1 MTRATPHDPVFVKHH
16 GPTVTDDWFRAQ
28 LFSRLVA
35 QVDGLRTA
43 RPLWIDE
50 SSQRIGYEWL
60 PALQP
65 FIDRPTAAL
74 TDDLRRLGALLAALH
89 AVAMPDELPA
99 RYPLAALG
107 LDGSEV
113 ARLDA
118 QLPCGMFWGDCWHG
132 NIFRGEGAAIYVVDP
147 LPNRWLFEPGWVRAN
162 GVIDIAMLHMSLF
175 FCHPST
181 RLLTFDPRH
190 YMAPAAAL
198 LEAYLGFHDAAD
210 LAPLVLRVSRT
221 LAIRYIAA
229 YRRRLAYPLA
239 RFKIWRSHRIL
250 RKLDSSLK
258 WREP

>member
-1 MTRATPHDPVFVKHH
+1 MTRIRQRDTVFVKHH
-16 GPTVTDDWFRAQ
+16 GPTVTDDWSRAQ

-35 QVDGLRTA
+35 NVEGLRTA
-43 RPLWIDE
+43 RPLWVAE
-50 SSQRIGYEWL
+50 ASQRIGYEWL

-65 FIDRPTAAL
+65 LIDRPIAAL
-74 TDDLRRLGALLAALH
+74 TDDLRRLGALLATLH
-89 AVAMPDELPA
+89 SVDVADVSPVC
-99 RYPLAALG
+99 YPLATLG
-107 LDGSEV
+107 LGGAEI

-118 QLPCGMFWGDCWHG
+118 QLPSGMFWGDCWHG
-132 NIFRGEGAAIYVVDP
+132 NIFRGEGSAIYVVDP

-181 RLLTFDPRH
+181 RLLTIDSRR
-190 YMAPAAAL
+190 YLAPAAAL
-198 LEAYLGFHDAAD
+198 LEGYLGFHDAAN
-210 LAPLVLRVSRT
+210 LTPLVLRVSRT

-239 RFKIWRSHRIL
+239 RLKIWRSHRLL
-250 RKLDSSLK
+250 RMLDSILE